1 MDYETEWDCS
11 KYKVKANLFGY
22 FAKNAD
28 KNSSPYRIWCFLYFE
43 FLARAALAKIHP
55 VLMADPSDAMNI
67 LYPFGVSSS
76 KPPKSIPAKTI
87 YVRCRKLIPGFD
99 ENALKFSQILAHAR
113 NKEFH
118 SGESGLQLL
127 KDKNFRPQLFRTT
140 KILCNYLDE
149 EITDFFNEEEVKE
162 LEDTLQKNIEEIKGR
177 ADTKVKKHREKY
189 ESLNG
194 DEKKTLV
201 RESQQKFRGTFN
213 RHGNSYDQKNCPA
226 CKNLGTLLG
235 GRIENIKREI
245 FGDNNFQETTT
256 FASQRFI
263 CFPCGLDL
271 NREELEAVN
280 MPISFK
286 RDYDVEPADFIDFD
300 SEPENYLSAND
311 LDQIEP
317 DYGND

>member
-1 MDYETEWDCS
+1 
-11 KYKVKANLFGY
+11 
-22 FAKNAD
+22 
-28 KNSSPYRIWCFLYFE
+28 
-43 FLARAALAKIHP
+43 
-55 VLMADPSDAMNI
+55 MADPSNGMNI
-67 LYPFGVSSS
+67 LYPFGVSI
-76 KPPKSIPAKTI
+76 PNPKSIPAKTI
-87 YVRCRKLIPGFD
+87 YERCRNLIPGFD
-99 ENALKFSQILAHAR
+99 DNALKFSKILAHAR

-140 KILCNYLDE
+140 KILCNHLDE
-149 EITDFFNEEEVKE
+149 ELTDFFNEDEVKE

-177 ADTKVKKHREKY
+177 ADAKVKKHREEY
-189 ESLNG
+189 ESLNE
-194 DEKKTLV
+194 DEKKTLF
-201 RESQQKFRGTFN
+201 RESQEKFRGTFN
-213 RHGNSYDQKNCPA
+213 RHGNSYDQEICPA
-226 CKNLGTLLG
+226 CMNLGTLLG
-235 GRIENIKREI
+235 GRIESTKREI

-286 RDYDVEPADFIDFD
+286 RYYDVDPADFIDFD
-300 SEPENYLSAND
+300 SELENYLSANN
-311 LDQIEP
+311 LYLNEP